1 MTNKSDEKHRT
12 YFVRI
17 VKIGLKKPTY
27 YLGVHFV
34 PHVIDHHWRIIGK
47 IEVETGITLT
57 Q

>member
-34 PHVIDHHWRIIGK
+34 PNVIDHHWSIIGK